1 MTLDER
7 QEIAE
12 YLDIVLK
19 NCRRL
24 EHSIELM
31 QDALGKMSD
40 KTDKKMSAKEAF
52 LQNH

>member
-31 QDALGKMSD
+31 QDAIGKLSVSSD
-40 KTDKKMSAKEAF
+40 KKVSSKEAF